1 MAARVNVCECYS
13 VLRVSTS
20 DSVWPV
26 PGGTV
31 KCSWGT
37 AGRDRAS
44 LKVSKAGQGQDR
56 SGVSALLHRHS
67 FTRRSTPFR
76 LISSVQ
82 PSLSCLLLYHYS
94 SLVVIMSPTKLHPFL
109 RKTKGKIVEIN
120 ATENT
125 RVAAGGG
132 VQQYDEMSRYKRV
145 EGSEAVLWLLVI
157 NTPKYLSVSVT
168 CNLFIHRQ
176 TFFILFIIYITLI
189 IFFRYWIPSV
199 IYEFIYIA

>member
-1 MAARVNVCECYS
+1 MLLC

-37 AGRDRAS
+37 AGRGRAS

-56 SGVSALLHRHS
+56 SGVSALFHRHS

-82 PSLSCLLLYHYS
+82 PSLSCLLHYHYS
-94 SLVVIMSPTKLHPFL
+94 SLVIILPPTKLHPFL
-109 RKTKGKIVEIN
+109 RKTKGKIVEIK
-120 ATENT
+120 ATENSHEICGGT

-132 VQQYDEMSRYKRV
+132 VQQYDEMSRYKGV
-145 EGSEAVLWLLVI
+145 EGSDAVL
-157 NTPKYLSVSVT
+157 
-168 CNLFIHRQ
+168 
-176 TFFILFIIYITLI
+176 
-189 IFFRYWIPSV
+189 
-199 IYEFIYIA
+199 